1 MKTHPRTRTSIKS
14 SEVAGKSLAIAKQ
27 SEMIDN
33 IENILQTENNL
44 DQLKKEIKK
53 SIKINAI
60 NKHEWETLRRT

>member
-1 MKTHPRTRTSIKS
+1 LELELQSKS

-44 DQLKKEIKK
+44 DQLKKKLK
-53 SIKINAI
+53 SDKN
-60 NKHEWETLRRT
+60 